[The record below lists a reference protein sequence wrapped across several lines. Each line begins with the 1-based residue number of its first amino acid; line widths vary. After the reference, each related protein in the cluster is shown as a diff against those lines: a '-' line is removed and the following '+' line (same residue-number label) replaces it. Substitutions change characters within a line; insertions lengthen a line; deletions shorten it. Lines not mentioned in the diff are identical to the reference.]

1 MKGRRRTLIAVAA
14 TIVVLAPLAFL
25 WQRSLLPSSMSPTE
39 MGYVDTGGGPAMP
52 AGHQHQEI
60 SVADLTGP
68 KNRTPDV
75 RVELV
80 ARKEKFDL
88 PGVGSVDGYTLNHKS
103 PGPEIRVRQGQ
114 LVEVTLVNESVKDGA
129 TLHWHGVDVP
139 NAEDGVAG
147 VTQNAVRIG
156 ERHVYRF
163 VAEDPGTYWYH
174 SHQISHEQVKG
185 GLLGPLVVLPR
196 VAPAQQEID
205 TVALLHSYDKRR
217 TVSGKTGEQKVVA
230 PAGSTVRVRV
240 INTDNGPVRVWVSGT
255 PYRIGSIDGRDVHE
269 PGELRDTALLLTAG
283 GRAELLLTV
292 PPSGA
297 ARVGLGGGGISLVVG
312 PDGAQAPPD
321 AAPGPNV
328 DLLSYG
334 KPVALPFDPD
344 KADRHFMYD
353 IGRRPA
359 FVGGKPGLFWT
370 INGHL
375 FPDMPMFMVNEGDVV
390 RMTIKNHSG
399 QVHPMH
405 LHGHHV
411 VVLSRNGVAATGS
424 PWWTDSLNVANNE
437 SYEVAFLADN
447 PGIWMDHCHNLP
459 HAAQGLV
466 AHLMYMGVSSPYR
479 IGKDDDNQPE

>member
-1 MKGRRRTLIAVAA
+1 VK
-14 TIVVLAPLAFL
+14 
-25 WQRSLLPSSMSPTE
+25 
-39 MGYVDTGGGPAMP
+39 
-52 AGHQHQEI
+52 
-60 SVADLTGP
+60 
-68 KNRTPDV
+68 
-75 RVELV
+75 VELV

-88 PGVGSVDGYTLNHKS
+88 PGVGKVDGYTLNHTS

-114 LVEVTLVNESVKDGA
+114 LIQVTLVNESVEDGV

-156 ERHVYRF
+156 QRFEYRF

-185 GLLGPLVVLPR
+185 GLLGPLVVLPKT
-196 VAPAQQEID
+196 APAQQETD
-205 TVALLHSYDKRR
+205 TLALLHSYDKRR

-230 PAGSTVRVRV
+230 PAGSAVRVRV
-240 INTDNGPVRVWVSGT
+240 INTDNGPVRIWVSGT

-269 PGELRDTALLLTAG
+269 PGEVRDTALLLTAG
-283 GRAELLLTV
+283 GRVDLLLKV
-292 PPSGA
+292 PPTGA

-334 KPVALPFDPD
+334 KPAPLPFDPE
-344 KADRHFMYD
+344 KADRHFKYD

-375 FPDMPMFMVNEGDVV
+375 FPDMPMYMVNEGDLV

-437 SYEVAFLADN
+437 SYDVAFLADN
-447 PGIWMDHCHNLP
+447 PGVWMDHCHNLP

-466 AHLMYMGVSSPYR
+466 AHLMYMGVNSPYR
-479 IGKDDDNQPE
+479 IGKDDDNEPE